1 MKTYL
6 GYFKHFATGEGATVF
21 LHVFD
26 VGDGEERERK
36 FYGLLC
42 EAAGWP
48 TAPKDDAGFEHVRGG
63 FEFFDTQDQS
73 ALETLRGL
81 AGLPVRIEALEHVWF
96 IQRCF
101 CGAPYKLEFFS
112 HVNVS

>member
-1 MKTYL
+1 MIN
-6 GYFKHFATGEGATVF
+6 FAQLF
-21 LHVFD
+21 L
-26 VGDGEERERK
+26 
-36 FYGLLC
+36 LLY
-42 EAAGWP
+42 
-48 TAPKDDAGFEHVRGG
+48 
-63 FEFFDTQDQS
+63 
-73 ALETLRGL
+73 ETLRGL